1 MKNKTLLVTG
11 GTGFIGRNTLE
22 YFRDIVTI
30 IAPTHTQL
38 DLLSQDAVDNFF
50 REHEIDYVIHCANIG
65 GNRKCQGFVDSVG
78 QNTRIFFNILEN
90 SQHFEKLIHFG
101 SGAEYNKC
109 RSLFRIPEASFGE
122 YIPVDDYGFSK
133 YLISK
138 YIEKSDNCV
147 CLRLFGV
154 FGKYED
160 YEYKFISNSLI
171 KNLLRMPIYI
181 RQNVYFDWLY
191 INDLMK
197 IVAHFIE
204 QDTPH
209 RAYNITPGSSL
220 DLITIANMI
229 NQNSSFK
236 SEIIV
241 ETKGLNYDYSGDNSR
256 LLTRMNDFQFTP
268 MTSALSELRDYYIS
282 VLPHIDSDTIKR
294 DDYAQYCTVRTPSSR
309 FGCKEAL
316 AFRRGRNCPGHQK

>member
-11 GTGFIGRNTLE
+11 GTGFIGRNILK
-22 YFRDIVTI
+22 YFRDVITV

-38 DLLSQDAVDNFF
+38 DLLSQDAVDAFF
-50 REHEIDYVIHCANIG
+50 KEYEIDYVIHCANVG
-65 GNRKCQGFVDSVG
+65 GNRKYQGFADGVNR
-78 QNTRIFFNILEN
+78 NTRIFFNLLEN
-90 SQHFEKLIHFG
+90 SRHFEKLIHFG
-101 SGAEYNKC
+101 SGAEFDKR
-109 RSLFRIPEASFGE
+109 RSLSRISEISFGE
-122 YIPVDDYGFSK
+122 YIPIDDYGFSK

-171 KNLLRMPIYI
+171 KNLLRMPINI

-204 QDTPH
+204 QDTTH
-209 RAYNITPGSSL
+209 RAYNITPGNPL
-220 DLITIANMI
+220 DLITIANII

-241 ETKGLNYDYSGDNSR
+241 ETQGSNHEYSGDNSR
-256 LLTRMNDFQFTP
+256 LLTQMGNFQFTS
-268 MTSALSELRDYYIS
+268 MSSALSELRDYYIS
-282 VLPHIDSDTIKR
+282 ILPQIDSDVIKR
-294 DDYAQYCTVRTPSSR
+294 DEYAQYCIVH
-309 FGCKEAL
+309 L
-316 AFRRGRNCPGHQK
+316 